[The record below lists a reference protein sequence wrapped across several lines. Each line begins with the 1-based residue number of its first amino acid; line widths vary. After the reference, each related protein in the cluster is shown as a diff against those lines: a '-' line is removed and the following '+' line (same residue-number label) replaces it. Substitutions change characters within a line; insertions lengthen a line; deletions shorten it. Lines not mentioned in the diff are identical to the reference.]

1 MSGPEPFV
9 FGPFSVDS
17 EGRLSPAHA
26 DLSPGF
32 SVRWR
37 GLTVHARLTG
47 AAPSSGRLDMHTILG
62 RIPSSAAG
70 AAARAASLAMLKDV
84 PGQLPSG
91 WRLRLM
97 PDHRPRLDHDVR
109 IPLPVT
115 VSGLVAEL
123 SAFLLELSPWLEL
136 FDRTRVWG

>member
-47 AAPSSGRLDMHTILG
+47 AAPLVPETA
-62 RIPSSAAG
+62 RIGSPSTFPTQTA
-70 AAARAASLAMLKDV
+70 
-84 PGQLPSG
+84 
-91 WRLRLM
+91 
-97 PDHRPRLDHDVR
+97 
-109 IPLPVT
+109 T
-115 VSGLVAEL
+115 V
-123 SAFLLELSPWLEL
+123 
-136 FDRTRVWG
+136 